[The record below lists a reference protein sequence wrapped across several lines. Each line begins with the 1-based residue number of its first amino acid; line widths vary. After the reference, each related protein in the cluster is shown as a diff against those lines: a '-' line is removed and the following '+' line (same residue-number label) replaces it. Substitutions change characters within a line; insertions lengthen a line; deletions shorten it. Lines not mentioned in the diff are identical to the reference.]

1 MSKAKEKHWIKLT
14 LFGLAG
20 IGLSIAVCVF
30 YFRDSGIS
38 DGVKKEDD
46 DSNDPQPQNDDII
59 DSLLKQFDFLTP
71 KQLLIVESLVKP
83 YEPEIEIL
91 LSGGEKKLENLMKL
105 IPSASSVRPF
115 QTEKMQKFEEIVF
128 DFIEKTY
135 CVKMPS
141 ENDDNVIKNLRNLDE
156 NSGLLALI
164 KNLPAV
170 IKKSFNTNDIKE
182 AYKLIENMFSGK
194 FDQGEI
200 LESLKDL
207 SSDICYIFEFMRQ
220 FIEILNNSNLK
231 QWNQLILGVNRKQDT
246 WINILLSIAKDLDV
260 MKTLGTII
268 KSMFDMITKNT
279 PNLKSTKRIDNYV
292 DLFNVYHSE
301 LN

>member
-194 FDQGEI
+194 FDQSEI
-200 LESLKDL
+200 LKSLNDL